1 MILMNI
7 CHVLLRLVEVVTGSS
22 RSIVYGRKPSLSS
35 PLITLNR
42 YSYNTINADIFLKQV
57 NNSHVPFVEK
67 STPRLLTSVK
77 FVFIKRFHL
86 LIAPKCQSGLS

>member
-1 MILMNI
+1 MFA
-7 CHVLLRLVEVVTGSS
+7 RLSL
-22 RSIVYGRKPSLSS
+22 IGRKRSVERFNQCVALTAETA
-35 PLITLNR
+35 TLKR
-42 YSYNTINADIFLKQV
+42 LPYNTINADIFLKQV

-77 FVFIKRFHL
+77 FVYFKCFHL